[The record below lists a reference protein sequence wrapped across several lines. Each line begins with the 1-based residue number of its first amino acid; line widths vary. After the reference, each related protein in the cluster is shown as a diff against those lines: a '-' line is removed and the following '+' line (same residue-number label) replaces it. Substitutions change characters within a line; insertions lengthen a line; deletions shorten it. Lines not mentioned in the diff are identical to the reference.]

1 MSEFINLTFTPEQAS
16 DIDTVSK
23 TVEKEKNKLSI
34 SQEFWKIVKKSI
46 DARSRNVKIRMQIQF
61 FDDTQTDNSI
71 QRNYQNVENKEEV
84 LQNLIKAI

>member
-34 SQEFWKIVKKSI
+34 SQDLLENCKKIY
-46 DARSRNVKIRMQIQF
+46 RC
-61 FDDTQTDNSI
+61 
-71 QRNYQNVENKEEV
+71 
-84 LQNLIKAI
+84 